1 MPVKKSKPRTATSQR
16 RIKKYAETYRSKT
29 VPLWFKKVA
38 PKMATLLE
46 DWLTNQDELEKQ
58 IFAQLDADGFIGE
71 VQLYYA
77 AFARRLFSTCLRF
90 WDATY
95 EKEKTSLKTE
105 FQLRGLDSAELE
117 KLIAIVDSK
126 CAVVRSVV
134 VTLQDIEDK
143 LDNASHGLV
152 ALKALLDAVEG
163 KLDDATY
170 GLSALKVAIDAI
182 EGKLDNATYGL
193 NALDQDLT
201 LILGR
206 VEDVH
211 FSVIDIEDKLD
222 NATYGLAALQAL
234 LLRTL
239 KYTTQAIAIYPY
251 AAAFPSATSGVGAW
265 NWGAWVQI
273 VPADT
278 LPDDCIITGIYVR
291 VGDETISREFQ
302 VEIGLGDVGG
312 ESPVARIAG
321 YWGYA
326 SSHGGFMTQRYYPFP
341 TPIVLPA
348 NTRVAFRCV
357 DDNAAARTYRCGINY
372 VPLPL

>member
-1 MPVKKSKPRTATSQR
+1 MPVKKSKPRHSTTQR
-16 RIKKYAETYRSKT
+16 RTTKYAETYRSKT

-170 GLSALKVAIDAI
+170 GLSAL
-182 EGKLDNATYGL
+182 
-193 NALDQDLT
+193 
-201 LILGR
+201 
-206 VEDVH
+206 
-211 FSVIDIEDKLD
+211 
-222 NATYGLAALQAL
+222 QAL

-239 KYTTQAIAIYPY
+239 KYTTQAIDIFPY

-265 NWGAWVQI
+265 IWGAWVQI
-273 VPADT
+273 VPVGT
-278 LPDDCIITGIYVR
+278 LINSCIIPGIYVR
-291 VGDETISREFQ
+291 VSDETISREFQ
-302 VEIGLGDVGG
+302 VEIGVGAVG
-312 ESPVARIAG
+312 SESPVARIAG

-326 SSHGGFMTQRYYPFP
+326 TTAGAMLTEHYYPFP
-341 TPIVLPA
+341 TPIILPA
-348 NTRVAFRCV
+348 STRLAFRCV
-357 DDNAAARTYRCGINY
+357 DDNALARTYRCGISH